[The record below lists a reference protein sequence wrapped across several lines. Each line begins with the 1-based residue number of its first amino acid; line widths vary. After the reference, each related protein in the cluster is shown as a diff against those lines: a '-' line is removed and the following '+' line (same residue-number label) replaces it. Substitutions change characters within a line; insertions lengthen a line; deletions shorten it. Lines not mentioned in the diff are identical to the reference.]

1 MINNSQTI
9 LAQKEALQSLNKKY
23 SSYLLSE
30 GKWLIGGFESLIHVE
45 KNIRL
50 DESNVTL
57 KKEIFMMLPVEIRE
71 EISKII
77 PID

>member
-1 MINNSQTI
+1 MIYNLQSTI
-9 LAQKEALQSLNKKY
+9 AQKEALQSLNKKY
-23 SSYLLSE
+23 SSYLAGE

-45 KNIRL
+45 KSIRL
-50 DESNVTL
+50 DESNVTV